1 MARFLLDTNHLS
13 PLVTPGHRFQS
24 ILQHYRNIGDSFHIA
39 VPALAEMLYGILTL
53 PRAVRNLQD
62 WQAIEGLFTY
72 YQIEKQDA
80 EYAANLQVVLR
91 RQGRQLATVDAL
103 IAAIALRYHLILLTT
118 DQDFRAISGLTQASW

>member
-1 MARFLLDTNHLS
+1 MARYLLDTNHIS

-24 ILQHYRNIGDSFHIA
+24 ILQQHHNAGDSFHIA
-39 VPALAEMLYGILTL
+39 VPALAEMLYGIQTL
-53 PRAVRNLQD
+53 PRAVRNLKD

-91 RQGRQLATVDAL
+91 RRGRQLATIDAF
-103 IAAIALRYHLILLTT
+103 IAAIALRYNLILLTT
-118 DQDFRAISGLTQASW
+118 DQDFRAIPGLTQSSW